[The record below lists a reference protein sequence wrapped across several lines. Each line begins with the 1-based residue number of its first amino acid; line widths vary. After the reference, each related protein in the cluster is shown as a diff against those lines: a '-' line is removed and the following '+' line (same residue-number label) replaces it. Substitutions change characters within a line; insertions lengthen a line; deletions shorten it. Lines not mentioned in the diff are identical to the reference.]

1 MNLPVQL
8 TNNKKLEYEHQA
20 VAKMKAIIYCR
31 VSTEKNTQDSSLKR
45 QREELEDFA
54 KKNGFEIM
62 KTIEERHSG
71 FDVER
76 EGIIEALA
84 LFKDKQAEVLL
95 VQDDTRLG
103 RGHSKI
109 ALIHELRKMKIKV
122 YTIQDHGEISLSE
135 ADVMLLEI
143 VSSVEEFQRRITNY
157 KISRGMSRAINKG
170 FEPQKNFHDIHMG
183 GRDKKELPVE
193 EIINLRKK
201 KLTFHEIAATLRGLG
216 FEVSKAT
223 VHRRYKEYMD
233 ECEEQNEH

>member
-1 MNLPVQL
+1 MR
-8 TNNKKLEYEHQA
+8 
-20 VAKMKAIIYCR
+20 AILYCR

-45 QREELEDFA
+45 QKEELENLA
-54 KKNGFEIM
+54 KMNRFEVM
-62 KTIEERHSG
+62 KIIEERHSG

-84 LFKDKQAEVLL
+84 LFKEKKADALL

-109 ALIHELRKMKIKV
+109 ALIHELRKMDIKV
-122 YTIQDHGEISLSE
+122 FTVQDHGEISLSE
-135 ADVMLLEI
+135 ADLMVLEI
-143 VSSVEEFQRRITNY
+143 LSAVEDFQRRITNY
-157 KISRGMSRAINKG
+157 KISRGMARAVRDG
-170 FEPQKNFHDIHMG
+170 FEPQKNLSNLHMG

-201 KLTFHEIAATLRGLG
+201 NLTFHEIAATLRGLG

-223 VHRRYKEYMD
+223 VHRRYREYL
-233 ECEEQNEH
+233 EETDDQLGKRSSK